1 MTGRRLDEVNL
12 ALGCGFAVA
21 LLVALGLIV
30 YLWTV

>member
-1 MTGRRLDEVNL
+1 MTPRGVGDLNL

-21 LLVALGLIV
+21 LLVGVALVV